1 MRIVMMGTG
10 IFAEP
15 TLEALLAR
23 TGLVVGLFTQP
34 DRAVGQERGS
44 TRQTGR
50 GMKTIA
56 QEHGVSVFQP
66 DSVNTPEGVAMLR
79 SAAPDLLVVAAYGQ
93 ILSAEVLS
101 VPKHGGINVHASLL
115 PKYRGAAPI
124 AWAIYHG
131 ETRTGVTIIRMS
143 TGLDAGDMLAQEAI
157 DIGPEQTAGDVEAV
171 LAPLGARLA
180 LAVVDQIMAGTPPQG
195 VKQDKSLI
203 TKAPKLTK
211 ENGIIDWTRPAD
223 RVCCQVRA
231 MHPWPTAYTF
241 WHRAGQP
248 SLRLIIH
255 RATSRVESNPS
266 PQPPPRSGEG
276 ENDKNPSPQ
285 PPPRSGEGETQRSL
299 LGGEA
304 ISEALFLPLSAS
316 GRGLGG
322 GVSSLSPGTV
332 LPVSATNLC
341 VAAGENTIVEIHEL
355 QPAGKKRMTA
365 AEFLRGRK
373 PQSGD
378 RLGPEEP

>member
-15 TLEALLAR
+15 TFEALLAR
-23 TGLVVGLFTQP
+23 PNLVVGLFTQP
-34 DRAVGQERGS
+34 DRAAGQERGS

-56 QEHGVSVFQP
+56 QEHGVAVFQP
-66 DSVNTPEGVAMLR
+66 DSINTPEGVAMLR
-79 SAAPDLLVVAAYGQ
+79 SLSPDLLVVAAYGQ
-93 ILSAEVLS
+93 ILSGEVLGI
-101 VPKHGGINVHASLL
+101 PLQGGINVHASLL

-157 DIGPEQTAGDVEAV
+157 DIGSEQTAGDVEAV

-180 LAVVDQIMAGTPPQG
+180 LQVVDQIMAGKPPQG
-195 VKQDKSLI
+195 VKQDKSLV

-211 ENGIIDWTRPAD
+211 EHGLIDWTQPAD

-248 SLRLIIH
+248 ALRLIVH
-255 RATSRVESNPS
+255 RATVWNPS

-276 ENDKNPSPQ
+276 E
-285 PPPRSGEGETQRSL
+285 PPAVEGPVSGGL
-299 LGGEA
+299 L
-304 ISEALFLPLSAS
+304 SSSPLSAS
-316 GRGLGG
+316 EGEGARYRGE
-322 GVSSLSPGTV
+322 GVASPPGAILADCT
-332 LPVSATNLC
+332 ATLC
-341 VAAGENTIVEIHEL
+341 VAAGENTVVEIHEL
-355 QPAGKKRMTA
+355 QPAGKKRMSA
-365 AEFLRGRK
+365 AELLRGRR
-373 PQSGD
+373 PMPGD
-378 RLGPEEP
+378 RLGPETP